1 MPTRE
6 AYALAQR
13 QGLDLVLVAPAGD
26 PPVCGIMD
34 FGKWLYEQKTKQRE
48 SKKKQHSAEVRDMRL
63 KMKISAHDYETKLR
77 KMREFL
83 EAKDRIRVT
92 LWIRGREV
100 VHTDLALKLLN
111 RLEADLADVAR
122 VDGKPRMQLE
132 GRKNIQLMLVPK

>member
-13 QGLDLVLVAPAGD
+13 QGLDLVLVAPTGD

-34 FGKWLYEQKTKQRE
+34 FGKWLYEQKVKQRE

-63 KMKISAHDYETKLR
+63 KMKISAHDYDTKLR

-100 VHTDLALKLLN
+100 VHTDLALELLN
-111 RLEADLADVAR
+111 RLGADLADVAR